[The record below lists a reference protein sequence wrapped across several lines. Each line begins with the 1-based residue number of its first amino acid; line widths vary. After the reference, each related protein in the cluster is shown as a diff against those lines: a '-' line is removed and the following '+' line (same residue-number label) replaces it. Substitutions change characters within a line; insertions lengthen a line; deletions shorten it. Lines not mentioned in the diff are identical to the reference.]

1 MLTTRNKQTPLW
13 EIVPSGKEN
22 TMELTIRRVVARIGA
37 FLRIY
42 RMEETKSCGMTKRIW
57 YKGNNVV
64 WEEWEF

>member
-1 MLTTRNKQTPLW
+1 
-13 EIVPSGKEN
+13 
-22 TMELTIRRVVARIGA
+22 MELTIRRVVARIGA

-42 RMEETKSCGMTKRIW
+42 KMEETKSCGMTKRIW